1 MARTPTKTKTTTQTT
16 RIKGARVIL
25 KTTTNAAGE
34 TKVTVSQAKPLEW
47 MLQAAQVRA
56 LRKLPEYGRRFLLAS
71 GMEAGK
77 RGSTATAQAQ
87 AAGMTAGN
95 PDLTI
100 YLPGGLVC
108 LIENKVGKAA
118 LEPSQVV
125 RHPAL
130 AAIGHPVTVIRAV
143 TEEDA
148 ARQAVE
154 LVRSRLASIAA

>member
-1 MARTPTKTKTTTQTT
+1 MARTTTTKATTQTT
-16 RIKGARVIL
+16 RIAGARVVIR
-25 KTTTNAAGE
+25 TSPAG
-34 TKVTVSQAKPLEW
+34 KVTVTPALPLEW
-47 MLQAAQVRA
+47 ELQAAQVRA
-56 LRKLPEYGRRFLLAS
+56 LRRLPEYGRLFLLAS

-77 RGSTATAQAQ
+77 RGARATMEAK

-100 YLPGGLVC
+100 YLPGGRVG
-108 LIENKVGKAA
+108 LIENKVGRAT
-118 LEPSQVV
+118 LEASQVA

-130 AAIGHPVTVIRAV
+130 AAIGHPVTVVRSV

-154 LVRSRLASIAA
+154 LVLGWLADVKEKAA